1 MGRRGGQKAAQRWET
16 DPEGDYAQQ
25 QRATMKKT
33 HRRKKM
39 QGQTTRARVQLF
51 IGETFADTGK
61 IPTRREI
68 MRETGLSE
76 ATMKRHVRA
85 LREDGLIPD

>member
-16 DPEGDYAQQ
+16 DPEGDYAQR

-51 IGETFADTGK
+51 IGEAFADTGK
-61 IPTRREI
+61 IPKRREI

-76 ATMKRHVRA
+76 ATMKRHVRS
-85 LREDGLIPD
+85 LREDGLMPD